1 VESLNQILIV
11 AFSPYAIL
19 LLILIWAVASACT
32 RYRIH
37 ALYQACSIC
46 GVGNL
51 CQIYFASE
59 QHESQYV

>member
-1 VESLNQILIV
+1 VEILNQILIV

-19 LLILIWAVASACT
+19 LLTLTWAIVSAC
-32 RYRIH
+32 RYRLH

-51 CQIYFASE
+51 CQIYSASE
-59 QHESQYV
+59 QHESQYA